1 MHLRNKLTHPLQYN
15 YATKECWYSKNTNIL
30 FEISSQGYYIV

>member
-15 YATKECWYSKNTNIL
+15 YATKECWYFKKYQHS
-30 FEISSQGYYIV
+30 F